1 MFKSLAEIREDS
13 ESILSARQKYKMKDF
28 ILISRFELLSEL
40 QTFDVVGLRYG
51 NFRSEAE
58 LYFIIQSTILFIS
71 KFVPFIREFT

>member
-13 ESILSARQKYKMKDF
+13 QSILSARQKYKMKDF
-28 ILISRFELLSEL
+28 RFALLSEL